1 MTDPLRV
8 RRPTP
13 PLPNGGGSGRLAI
26 IQLVMTSLQSLWLCR
41 DDAIRLGIVPT
52 IFYFAAMAYGRQ
64 AVYAVMT
71 AMENGASELAPTVG
85 GTLLISAVIAVLSLA
100 LLTVNWLRFLLLG
113 PQTAPGLG
121 LRLGRAHLQ
130 FLLGALALG
139 FASVIGLALLSLPIQ
154 FLPPVVARLGL
165 WIAALV
171 IGLVAIRLSLA
182 LVAMAIGQP
191 QSLRIIWEAGRGQSF
206 ALLIAF
212 LLVEIPFML
221 AVMVLGVL
229 AAASG
234 LATAAPFTLLLLG
247 CLCQIA
253 ATMAQCG
260 VLAAAYRRLIGVR
273 A

>member
-1 MTDPLRV
+1 MTDRLRMQ
-8 RRPTP
+8 RPSSP
-13 PLPNGGGSGRLAI
+13 APNGGNGRLGI
-26 IQLVMTSLQSLWLCR
+26 VQLVMSSLQSLWLCR
-41 DDAIRLGIVPT
+41 DDALRLGAVPM
-52 IFYFAAMAYGRQ
+52 IFYFAAMAYGRR
-64 AVYAVMT
+64 AVYAVMS
-71 AMENGASELAPTVG
+71 AMESGSTELAPAIG
-85 GTLLISAVIAVLSLA
+85 SDLLISGIVAILSLV
-100 LLTVNWLRFLLLG
+100 LLAVNWLRFLLLG

-121 LRLGRAHLQ
+121 LRPGRAHVQ
-130 FLLGALALG
+130 FLLGAIALG
-139 FASVIGLALLSLPIQ
+139 FASIIGLALLSLPIQ
-154 FLPPVVARLGL
+154 FLPPVFARFGL
-165 WIAALV
+165 WLAALAV
-171 IGLVAIRLSLA
+171 GLVAIRLSLA

-191 QSLRIIWEAGRGQSF
+191 QSLRIVWEAGRGQSF

-221 AVMVLGVL
+221 AVMVLGLV
-229 AAASG
+229 AAVTG